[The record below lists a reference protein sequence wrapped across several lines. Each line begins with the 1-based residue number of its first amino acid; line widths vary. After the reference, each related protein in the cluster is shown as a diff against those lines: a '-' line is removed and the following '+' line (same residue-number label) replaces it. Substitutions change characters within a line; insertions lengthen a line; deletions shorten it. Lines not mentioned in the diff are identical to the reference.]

1 MRFSP
6 LLLAGLV
13 LAMPAFVQPAMAQDA
28 DDAPAASHGK
38 PLTLDQFLSRQT
50 ARIMAADTDGD
61 GRVSKAEMQAAGAG
75 GKGQGGGGQGGGG
88 QGANPERRFDRMD
101 TNHDGY
107 LDKDE
112 IRAALTA
119 RFQRMDRNDDGV
131 LTPDERMVQRGGG
144 RRAGQ
149 GGQGGD
155 AMPAPA
161 QQP

>member
-1 MRFSP
+1 MRLSP
-6 LLLAGLV
+6 LLLASMV
-13 LAMPAFVQPAMAQDA
+13 LAMPALVQPAMAQSA
-28 DDAPAASHGK
+28 DDAPAHGK

-61 GRVSKAEMQAAGAG
+61 GRISKAEMMAAGAG
-75 GKGQGGGGQGGGG
+75 GKGEKAGG
-88 QGANPERRFDRMD
+88 NPERRFDRMD

-119 RFQRMDRNDDGV
+119 RFQRMDRNGDGV
-131 LTPDERMVQRGGG
+131 LTPDERMGQRGG
-144 RRAGQ
+144 RQRANQGAQ
-149 GGQGGD
+149 GGGD
-155 AMPAPA
+155 MPAPA

>member
-75 GKGQGGGGQGGGG
+75 GKGQG
-88 QGANPERRFDRMD
+88 ANPERRFDRMD

-119 RFQRMDRNDDGV
+119 RFQRMDRNGDGV
-131 LTPDERMVQRGGG
+131 LTPDERMGQRGGG

>member
-6 LLLAGLV
+6 LLLAGIV
-13 LAMPAFVQPAMAQDA
+13 LAMPAFVQPAMAQGA
-28 DDAPAASHGK
+28 DEMPAAPHGK

-50 ARIMAADTDGD
+50 ERIMAADTDGD

-75 GKGQGGGGQGGGG
+75 GKGQGA
-88 QGANPERRFDRMD
+88 GARGNPDRRFDRMD

-119 RFQRMDRNDDGV
+119 RFQRMDRNGDGV
-131 LTPDERMVQRGGG
+131 LTPDERVGQRGGQ
-144 RRAGQ
+144 R
-149 GGQGGD
+149 GGQGAD

>member
-6 LLLAGLV
+6 FLLAGLV
-13 LAMPAFVQPAMAQDA
+13 LAQPAFTLTASAQSTDEVP
-28 DDAPAASHGK
+28 APAHGK

-61 GRVSKAEMQAAGAG
+61 GRVSKAEMMAAASG
-75 GKGQGGGGQGGGG
+75 GKGGEARG
-88 QGANPERRFDRMD
+88 NPERRFDRMD

-112 IRAALTA
+112 IRAALTQ
-119 RFQRMDRNDDGV
+119 RFQRMDRNGDGV
-131 LTPDERMVQRGGG
+131 LTPDERVGQRGGG
-144 RRAGQ
+144 RANQ
-149 GGQGGD
+149 GGG